1 MDRKEGKM
9 EKGGSGSAI
18 VKSIVL
24 VALGALIVLGV
35 YLVLT
40 RSRKTATEENYVPS
54 VVDEFTT
61 INLDRNYPASSRKVV
76 ELYMKTMQALYK
88 ETYTEEQEQKMVE
101 LVKGLMDTELLMGN
115 PNFEKDIK
123 DEVAR
128 KKKEDNSIS
137 NFEILQKREPDE
149 RKVDGRWMCQIDCIY
164 YMRMGT
170 QGTTTVDYVFIL
182 RRDEVTNNWKIYG
195 WTLREEE

>member
-1 MDRKEGKM
+1 M
-9 EKGGSGSAI
+9 EKGGAGSAV

-24 VALGALIVLGV
+24 VVLGALIILGV

-61 INLDRNYPASSRKVV
+61 MNLEKNYPASSRKVI
-76 ELYMKTMQALYK
+76 ELYMRTMQVLYK
-88 ETYTEEQEQKMVE
+88 EEYTQEQEDKMVD
-101 LVKGLMDTELLMGN
+101 LVRGLMDNELLLSN
-115 PNFEKDIK
+115 PDFDKDIK

-128 KKKEDNSIS
+128 KKKEDISIS

-149 RKVDGRWMCQIDCIY
+149 HKSGGRWMCQIDCIY
-164 YMRMGT
+164 YMRMGS

-182 RRDEVTNNWKIYG
+182 RRDEITGNWKIYG
-195 WTLREEE
+195 WTLREEQ

>member
-1 MDRKEGKM
+1 M
-9 EKGGSGSAI
+9 EKGGAGSAI

-40 RSRKTATEENYVPS
+40 RSRKTPTEENYVLS

-61 INLDRNYPASSRKVV
+61 MNLEKNYPASSRKVV
-76 ELYMKTMQALYK
+76 ELYMRTMQVLYK
-88 ETYTEEQEQKMVE
+88 ESYSDEQEQKMIE
-101 LVKGLMDTELLMGN
+101 LVRGLMDSELLLSN
-115 PNFEKDIK
+115 PNFDKDIK

-149 RKVDGRWMCQIDCIY
+149 HKKDGRWMCQIDCIY

-182 RRDEVTNNWKIYG
+182 RRDEITNNWKIYG
-195 WTLREEE
+195 WTLKEEE